1 MERKK
6 VSIRLAVTLP
16 NHKVQFANMR
26 VEVGMEHEFD
36 ESEFPNSK
44 VIEDEISEQVWER
57 LFEECK
63 AAREMME
70 K

>member
-1 MERKK
+1 
-6 VSIRLAVTLP
+6 
-16 NHKVQFANMR
+16 MR